1 MQVGNQWA
9 TAIAR
14 DAGANYSI
22 SSIPFLSIVAFPI
35 ILSFFCLRS
44 PLYKF
49 PLASSTSPHSPPSLS
64 FSLSCSYS
72 LGQIVFDWNPY
83 FVQFSRE
90 IVNASYLLATCHSS
104 YLKVTVPL
112 TIHIHNLAIILFS
125 WELNSIFG
133 LWCRNRNN
141 MMIVFRFCLS
151 IIESL
156 ARLIFLKIIVNNYA
170 NHFLCFFP
178 SQHFDLKH
186 FSEVTN
192 IF

>member
-1 MQVGNQWA
+1 MSNSNCSWRRRKLFH
-9 TAIAR
+9 ILH
-14 DAGANYSI
+14 
-22 SSIPFLSIVAFPI
+22 PFLVYCRFSHYSLFL
-35 ILSFFCLRS
+35 LSSLSSLQVSSRVF
-44 PLYKF
+44 YF
-49 PLASSTSPHSPPSLS
+49 PLLPPPSLS

-90 IVNASYLLATCHSS
+90 IVNASYPLATCHSS
-104 YLKVTVPL
+104 YLKVTVLL
-112 TIHIHNLAIILFS
+112 TIHIHNLAIIS

-141 MMIVFRFCLS
+141 MMIVFQFCLS